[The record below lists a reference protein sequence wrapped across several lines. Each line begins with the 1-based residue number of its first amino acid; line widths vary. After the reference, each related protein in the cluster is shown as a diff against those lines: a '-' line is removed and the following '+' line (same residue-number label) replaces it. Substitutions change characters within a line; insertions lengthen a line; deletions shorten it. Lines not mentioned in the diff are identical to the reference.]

1 MIKPIWTQ
9 ERVEVLTAWY
19 PVLGKNYVAEQLQ
32 LTARQV
38 KTKADKLKLVL
49 LPKEQRLC
57 VECKRNH
64 QVTRKLG
71 LLCIQCHSEKR
82 KNKRRSESKPLHTR
96 FAEMLRSARHRNN
109 CTLTVQD
116 LETMWLKQKGLC
128 FYSGIT
134 MTFER
139 WGTSSNM
146 STRSPYVPSLDR
158 VDSNKGY
165 TMENVVLCCW
175 AVNVGKNNFPL
186 QTYLD
191 VCKEVA
197 KKNHADILAELA
209 NELP

>member
-1 MIKPIWTQ
+1 
-9 ERVEVLTAWY
+9 
-19 PVLGKNYVAEQLQ
+19 
-32 LTARQV
+32 
-38 KTKADKLKLVL
+38 
-49 LPKEQRLC
+49 
-57 VECKRNH
+57 
-64 QVTRKLG
+64 
-71 LLCIQCHSEKR
+71 
-82 KNKRRSESKPLHTR
+82 
-96 FAEMLRSARHRNN
+96 
-109 CTLTVQD
+109 
-116 LETMWLKQKGLC
+116 
-128 FYSGIT
+128 